1 MTKLVSLTDLARFL
15 VAAKRATYAA
25 GGSQSRAAVTP
36 LLQGAHQM
44 EYVEGDF
51 LYRDIYFGDD
61 FFSGQEV
68 VYLAAAPVWSMCYAG
83 GWTTALTESDE
94 AGRVG
99 GVLQA
104 SLRLV
109 PGEYPYRGPLLYR
122 DGLYTYTNMPE
133 GDVSRFWGMERIALE
148 GSVLYELRYCGGR
161 LASASL

>member
-1 MTKLVSLTDLARFL
+1 MTKLVSLTDLTRFL

-25 GGSQSRAAVTP
+25 GGSQSRAAVAA

-68 VYLAAAPVWSMCYAG
+68 VYLADDPVWSMCYAG
-83 GWTTALTESDE
+83 GWTSALMESDE
-94 AGRVG
+94 ARRVS

-109 PGEYPYRGPLLYR
+109 PGEYPYRGPLQHQQGVYA
-122 DGLYTYTNMPE
+122 YTNKPE
-133 GDVSRFWGMERIALE
+133 GDVSRFWGTERIARE

-161 LASASL
+161 LLSGSL